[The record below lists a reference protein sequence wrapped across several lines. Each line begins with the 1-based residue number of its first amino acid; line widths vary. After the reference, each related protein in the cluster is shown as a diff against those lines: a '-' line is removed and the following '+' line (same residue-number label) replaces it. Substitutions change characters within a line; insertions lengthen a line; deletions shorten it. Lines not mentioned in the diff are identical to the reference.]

1 MHKLTKEELPAIA
14 PLFEGAQETM
24 VWSCLQGLMGEAYAE
39 EETPPACAQL
49 LLGDFCFFGGDA
61 RAAGAAELAGL
72 AAGGTAR
79 RSLGGAHRAEK
90 PGAIRARRAIRL

>member
-14 PLFEGAQETM
+14 PLFEGVQETM
-24 VWSCLQGLMGEAYAE
+24 VWSCLQGLMGEAYAA

-49 LLGDFCFFGGDA
+49 LLFRRGRQGG
-61 RAAGAAELAGL
+61 RGGGAGGAHPSL

-79 RSLGGAHRAEK
+79 RSLGGPHRAEK
-90 PGAIRARRAIRL
+90 PGAVRARRAIRL